1 MDVSKKAITRITR
14 LCDYFENA
22 DVPAGR
28 KQKMSGSVEIRR
40 AVGCISLWPCA
51 IMVAEKAASASGM
64 VSHHP
69 VVFASASR
77 EPSIITD
84 VKPFIA
90 AE

>member
-22 DVPAGR
+22 DVTAGR

-51 IMVAEKAASASGM
+51 MVTEQNTEA
-64 VSHHP
+64 VTPHHLFTHLP
-69 VVFASASR
+69 VAQHHKTRKPCSYVHR
-77 EPSIITD
+77 E
-84 VKPFIA
+84 
-90 AE
+90 